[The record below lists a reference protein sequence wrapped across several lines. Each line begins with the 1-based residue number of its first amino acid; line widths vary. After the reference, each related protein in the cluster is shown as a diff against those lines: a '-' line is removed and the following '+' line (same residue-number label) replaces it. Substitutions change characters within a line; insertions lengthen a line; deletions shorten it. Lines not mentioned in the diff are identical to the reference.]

1 MELKPDTQTPLSQ
14 VLAGKSRGGSTLTV
28 PPEVTV
34 AAAAEVLIR
43 NQVGSLLVMDGG
55 RLVGIFT
62 ERDVL
67 RRVVGE
73 RRDPAST
80 KVADVM
86 TRELV
91 VMRPASTVGD
101 AMKVIAEKRIRHVPV
116 VEGGK
121 VVGVVSQGDLNHWLV
136 RNREGQLQ
144 DLVDYVTGKYP
155 A

>member
-1 MELKPDTQTPLSQ
+1 MDLKANTQTPLSE
-14 VLAGKSRGGSTLTV
+14 VLASKGRGSSTLSI
-28 PPEVTV
+28 PPDVTV

-43 NQVGSLLVMDGG
+43 NQVGSVLVLEQG

-62 ERDVL
+62 ERDIL

-73 RRDPAST
+73 RRDPATT

-86 TRELV
+86 TRDLM
-91 VMRPASTVGD
+91 VMRPSASVVD
-101 AMKVIAEKRIRHVPV
+101 AMRVISEKRIRHIPV
-116 VEGGK
+116 VEASA

-136 RNREGQLQ
+136 RNREGQIQ

>member
-1 MELKPDTQTPLSQ
+1 MDPKTDAQTPLSQ
-14 VLAGKSRGGSTLTV
+14 VLSSKARGTGTLSV
-28 PPEVTV
+28 PPGVTV
-34 AAAAEVLIR
+34 AAAADLL
-43 NQVGSLLVMDGG
+43 NQHKVGSVLVMEEG

-73 RRDPAST
+73 RRDPSAT
-80 KVADVM
+80 RVADVM

-91 VMRPASTVGD
+91 VMRPTASVVD
-101 AMKVIAEKRIRHVPV
+101 AMRVISERRVRHIPV

-121 VVGVVSQGDLNHWLV
+121 VLGVVSQGDLNHWLV
-136 RNREGQLQ
+136 RNREGQIQ
-144 DLVDYVTGKYP
+144 DLVDFVTGKYP

>member
-1 MELKPDTQTPLSQ
+1 MDLKPDSQTPLSQ
-14 VLAGKSRGGSTLTV
+14 VLAGKTRGGSTLSV
-28 PPEVTV
+28 PPDITV
-34 AAAAEVLIR
+34 AAAAAVLIQ
-43 NQVGSLLVMDGG
+43 NQVGSVLVMDAG

-62 ERDVL
+62 ERDIL

-73 RRDPAST
+73 RRDPAT
-80 KVADVM
+80 TRVADVM

-91 VMRPASTVGD
+91 VMRPGSSVVD
-101 AMKVIAEKRIRHVPV
+101 AMRVISEKRIRHIPV
-116 VEGGK
+116 VEGTT

-136 RNREGQLQ
+136 RNREGQIQ

>member
-1 MELKPDTQTPLSQ
+1 MELKQEIHTSLSQ
-14 VLAGKSRGGSTLTV
+14 ILAGKGRGGSTLTV
-28 PPEVTV
+28 PPEITV

-43 NQVGSLLVMDGG
+43 NQVGSVLVMDGG

-62 ERDVL
+62 ERDIL

-80 KVADVM
+80 RVADVM
-86 TRELV
+86 TRDLV
-91 VMRPASTVGD
+91 VMRPTASAVD

-116 VEGGK
+116 VEDGK

-136 RNREGQLQ
+136 RNREGQIQ
-144 DLVDYVTGKYP
+144 ELVDYVTGKYP

>member
-1 MELKPDTQTPLSQ
+1 MDLKTDSQTPLSQ
-14 VLAGKSRGGSTLTV
+14 VLATKARGTATLSV
-28 PPEVTV
+28 PPTVTV
-34 AAAAEVLIR
+34 AAAAAVR
-43 NQVGSLLVMDGG
+43 NEHKVGSVLVMDGD

-73 RRDPAST
+73 RRDPAT
-80 KVADVM
+80 TRVADVM

-91 VMRPASTVGD
+91 VMRPTASVED
-101 AMKVIAEKRIRHVPV
+101 AMRVVSERRVQHIPV
-116 VEGGK
+116 VEGAR
-121 VVGVVSQGDLNHWLV
+121 VLGVVSQGDLNHWIV
-136 RNREGQLQ
+136 RNREGQIQ